1 MTGQHQDDEHHERIV
16 RIPVD
21 EQKQS
26 MTPPSNA
33 ILECNLTIPKSAEGI
48 VVFAHGSGSSLL
60 SPRNQYV
67 EGVLN
72 NAGIAIRL
80 IDLLTIEE
88 GELISKL
95 MNIDLT

>member
-1 MTGQHQDDEHHERIV
+1 
-16 RIPVD
+16 
-21 EQKQS
+21 
-26 MTPPSNA
+26 MTPSSNA
-33 ILECNLTIPKSAEGI
+33 ILERNLIIPKSAEGI

-60 SPRNQYV
+60 SSRNQYV

-72 NAGIAIRL
+72 NAGLAILL